1 MQQQNATITRIL
13 TMIDITKYIKQE
25 LSAFEFCG
33 ENFHKNPGTESLSAE
48 EKKEIISK
56 IKPQLTPETIV
67 LAQVDPI
74 VGDIE
79 YNFNKA
85 KKYIEWANELKVG
98 AIAFPE
104 LFLFGYPVFDI
115 IDRYPKLVE
124 KNIEYLEKLAKCTG
138 KTKVLI
144 GFCEFNR
151 FYIGKR
157 YFNSVA
163 VLSNKKIETIIRKT
177 LLPVYSEFHDARYFQ
192 SAEFDSKERI
202 IQIGKNR
209 VGVIICEENWAD
221 KDFFDHPVY
230 SFDPVDKIIE
240 EQKPDIIINCSSSP
254 TRAKKEQL
262 LHNMLSFV
270 SKKYQTPICYVN
282 QVGAVDNITF
292 QGASRLYGADG
303 EILAR
308 AKSFSE
314 QFFIV
319 QPPAKT
325 AKKEDI
331 NRIYPLPYGLEQTLN
346 SQKAFSLDY
355 EPDLERTYL
364 TVTSSIR
371 DYFHKNG
378 FKRAILGVS
387 GGLDSSVSCVL
398 LADAL
403 GKENVFAISMPSK
416 ITSKQSKSD
425 AQELCANLGVNYTE
439 IPISNMFKAA
449 SDTFNQVFDTVQT
462 KWQDRYKAP
471 LTNDNIQ
478 ARSRA
483 MILWGISNEFPN
495 AMPVATSDKSEL
507 YMGYATIN
515 GDMSGGFAPIADIT
529 KTKLFALA
537 RWLNKNRLERNA
549 IPAAVLTKPPGA
561 ELAID
566 PNTGKP
572 LLAEDALMPYEFLDE
587 VIWRLENL
595 HQCKEEMLSET
606 FLYEEKHKIDKA
618 TKTAW
623 LDKFFRRM
631 QTALFKWSIMPP
643 APIIDARSIN
653 KTEYNQPITSKLKLY

>member
-1 MQQQNATITRIL
+1 
-13 TMIDITKYIKQE
+13 MIDITKIIKQE
-25 LSAFEFCG
+25 LSDHEFCG
-33 ENFHKNPGTESLSAE
+33 NNFGETPAPSALSAD
-48 EKKEIISK
+48 EKKEIINK
-56 IKPQLTPETIV
+56 IKPLLTPETIV

-115 IDRYPKLVE
+115 IDRYPKLVQ
-124 KNIEYLEKLAKCTG
+124 KNIEYLEKLAKFTG

-177 LLPVYSEFHDARYFQ
+177 LLPVYSEFNDARYFQ

-202 IQIGKNR
+202 IEIGKIR
-209 VGVIICEENWAD
+209 AGVVICEENWAD

-230 SFDPVDKIIE
+230 SFDPVDKIIK

-270 SKKYQTPICYVN
+270 SKKYEIPVAYVN

-292 QGASRLYGADG
+292 QGASRLYNAKG
-303 EILAR
+303 EIVAR
-308 AKSFSE
+308 AESFRE

-319 QPPAKT
+319 QPTPKSPQQ
-325 AKKEDI
+325 EDI
-331 NRIYPLPYGLEQTLN
+331 NRIYPLPNGLEKTLN

-364 TVTSSIR
+364 TITSSIR

-378 FKRAILGVS
+378 FKRAVLGVS

-398 LADAL
+398 LSDAL
-403 GKENVFAISMPSK
+403 GSKNVFAVSMPSS
-416 ITSKQSKSD
+416 ITSEQSKSD
-425 AQELCANLGVNYTE
+425 AQELCDNLGVHFAQ

-449 SDTFNQVFDTVQT
+449 RSTFDEVFKKVENS
-462 KWQDRYKAP
+462 WQDRFQAS

-495 AMPVATSDKSEL
+495 TMPIATSDKSEL

-515 GDMSGGFAPIADIT
+515 GDMSGGFAPIADVT

-537 RWLNKNRLERNA
+537 RWLNKNRLQRNT
-549 IPAAVLTKPPGA
+549 IPQAVLVKPPGA
-561 ELAID
+561 ELAIN
-566 PNTGKP
+566 PKTGKP
-572 LLAEDALMPYEFLDE
+572 LLAEEALMPYEFLDE

-595 HQCKEEMLSET
+595 HQSKDEMLSET
-606 FLYEEKHKIDKA
+606 FLYEAKNNLTKETKIL
-618 TKTAW
+618 W

-653 KTEYNQPITSKLKLY
+653 KAEYNQPITSKLKFY

>member
-1 MQQQNATITRIL
+1 
-13 TMIDITKYIKQE
+13 MINITKLIKQE
-25 LSAFEFCG
+25 LAEQEFCH
-33 ENFHKNPGTESLSAE
+33 NALTDTVSDLTKE
-48 EKKEIISK
+48 EAIKK
-56 IKPQLTPETIV
+56 IKPFLSPETIV

-74 VGDIE
+74 VGDVE

-85 KKYIEWANELKVG
+85 KKYIEWANDLKVG

-177 LLPVYSEFHDARYFQ
+177 LLPVYSEFNDARYFQ

-202 IQIGKNR
+202 IEIGKNR
-209 VGVIICEENWAD
+209 VGIVICEENWAD

-240 EQKPDIIINCSSSP
+240 EQKPDLIINCSSSP

-270 SKKYQTPICYVN
+270 SKKYQTPIAYVN

-292 QGASRLYGADG
+292 QGASRLYDADG
-303 EILAR
+303 KISAR
-308 AKSFSE
+308 AKSFEE

-319 QPPAKT
+319 EPNPKAKNR
-325 AKKEDI
+325 EEI
-331 NRIYPLPYGLEQTLN
+331 NRIFPLPKKKKKTLN

-364 TVTSSIR
+364 TITTSIR

-378 FKRAILGVS
+378 FKRAVLGVS

-403 GKENVFAISMPSK
+403 GCENVFAVSMPSS
-416 ITSKQSKSD
+416 ITSDESKSD
-425 AQELCANLGVNYTE
+425 AKELCSRLGVNYTE
-439 IPISNMFKAA
+439 IPISKMFHTAK
-449 SDTFNQVFDTVQT
+449 DTLDEVFKNVET
-462 KWQDRYKAP
+462 KWQDRYKAS
-471 LTNDNIQ
+471 LTPDNIQ

-483 MILWGISNEFPN
+483 IILWGISNEFPKT
-495 AMPVATSDKSEL
+495 MPIATSDKSEL

-515 GDMSGGFAPIADIT
+515 GDMSGGFAPIADVT

-537 RWLNKNRLERNA
+537 RWLNKNRQKRNV
-549 IPAAVLTKPPGA
+549 IPENILSKPPGA

-595 HQCKEEMLSET
+595 HQCKEDMLCET
-606 FLYEEKHKIDKA
+606 FLYEAKHNLPKA
-618 TKTAW
+618 TKIAW
-623 LDKFFRRM
+623 LDKFFKRM

-643 APIIDARSIN
+643 APIVDARSIN
-653 KTEYNQPITSKLKLY
+653 KTEYNQPITSKLKFY

>member
-1 MQQQNATITRIL
+1 
-13 TMIDITKYIKQE
+13 MIDITKLIKQE
-25 LSAFEFCG
+25 LSGQEFCG
-33 ENFHKNPGTESLSAE
+33 ANFHQNPDIDTISPEQ
-48 EKKEIISK
+48 KKEIISK
-56 IKPQLTPETIV
+56 IKPLLTPETIV

-85 KKYIEWANELKVG
+85 KKYIEWANDLKVG

-124 KNIEYLEKLAKCTG
+124 KNIEYLEKLAKYTG

-177 LLPVYSEFHDARYFQ
+177 LLPVYSEFSDARYFQ

-202 IQIGKNR
+202 IEIGKIR
-209 VGVIICEENWAD
+209 AGIVICEENWAD

-292 QGASRLYGADG
+292 QGASRLYSGDG

-308 AKSFSE
+308 AESFRE

-319 QPPAKT
+319 QPPLKSAKQ
-325 AKKEDI
+325 ADI
-331 NRIYPLPYGLEQTLN
+331 NRIYPLPCGLEKTLN

-378 FKRAILGVS
+378 FKRAVLGVS

-403 GKENVFAISMPSK
+403 GCENIFAISMPSK
-416 ITSKQSKSD
+416 ITSDESKSD
-425 AQELCANLGVNYTE
+425 ARELCANLGVNFTE
-439 IPISNMFKAA
+439 IPILDMFKA
-449 SDTFNQVFDTVQT
+449 SENTFSKVFDVVQT
-462 KWQDRYKAP
+462 KWQDRFKTP

-483 MILWGISNEFPN
+483 MILWGISNEFPST
-495 AMPVATSDKSEL
+495 MPIATSDKSEL

-537 RWLNKNRLERNA
+537 QMA
-549 IPAAVLTKPPGA
+549 
-561 ELAID
+561 
-566 PNTGKP
+566 
-572 LLAEDALMPYEFLDE
+572 
-587 VIWRLENL
+587 
-595 HQCKEEMLSET
+595 
-606 FLYEEKHKIDKA
+606 
-618 TKTAW
+618 
-623 LDKFFRRM
+623 
-631 QTALFKWSIMPP
+631 
-643 APIIDARSIN
+643 
-653 KTEYNQPITSKLKLY
+653 

>member
-1 MQQQNATITRIL
+1 M
-13 TMIDITKYIKQE
+13 
-25 LSAFEFCG
+25 
-33 ENFHKNPGTESLSAE
+33 
-48 EKKEIISK
+48 
-56 IKPQLTPETIV
+56 
-67 LAQVDPI
+67 
-74 VGDIE
+74 
-79 YNFNKA
+79 
-85 KKYIEWANELKVG
+85 
-98 AIAFPE
+98 
-104 LFLFGYPVFDI
+104 
-115 IDRYPKLVE
+115 
-124 KNIEYLEKLAKCTG
+124 
-138 KTKVLI
+138 
-144 GFCEFNR
+144 
-151 FYIGKR
+151 
-157 YFNSVA
+157 
-163 VLSNKKIETIIRKT
+163 
-177 LLPVYSEFHDARYFQ
+177 YSEFSDARYFQ

-202 IQIGKNR
+202 IEIGKIR
-209 VGVIICEENWAD
+209 AGIVICEENWAD

-292 QGASRLYGADG
+292 QGASRLYSGDG

-308 AKSFSE
+308 AESFRE

-319 QPPAKT
+319 QPPLKSAKQ
-325 AKKEDI
+325 ADI
-331 NRIYPLPYGLEQTLN
+331 NRIYPLPCGLEKTLN

-378 FKRAILGVS
+378 FKRAVLGVS

-403 GKENVFAISMPSK
+403 GCENIFAISMPSK
-416 ITSKQSKSD
+416 ITSDESKSD
-425 AQELCANLGVNYTE
+425 ARELCANLGVNFTE
-439 IPISNMFKAA
+439 IPILDMFKA
-449 SDTFNQVFDTVQT
+449 SENTFSKVFDVVQT
-462 KWQDRYKAP
+462 KWQDRFKTP

-483 MILWGISNEFPN
+483 MILWGISNEFPST
-495 AMPVATSDKSEL
+495 MPIATSDKSEL

-537 RWLNKNRLERNA
+537 RWLNKNRLKRNA
-549 IPAAVLTKPPGA
+549 IPTSILTKPPGA

-595 HQCKEEMLSET
+595 HQSKDEMLSET
-606 FLYEEKHKIDKA
+606 FLYEEKHNVDKNTKI
-618 TKTAW
+618 AW

-643 APIIDARSIN
+643 APIVDARSIN

>member
-1 MQQQNATITRIL
+1 ML
-13 TMIDITKYIKQE
+13 DITKYIKME
-25 LSAFEFCG
+25 LSGQEFCG
-33 ENFHKNPGTESLSAE
+33 ENFHTNPDIDKLSTE

-56 IKPQLTPETIV
+56 IKPHLTPEAIV

-177 LLPVYSEFHDARYFQ
+177 LLPVYSEFNDARYFQ

-202 IQIGKNR
+202 IEIGKMR
-209 VGVIICEENWAD
+209 AGIVICEENWAD

-230 SFDPVDKIIE
+230 SFDPVDKIIK
-240 EQKPDIIINCSSSP
+240 EQNPDIIINCSSSP

-270 SKKYQTPICYVN
+270 SKKYETPIAYVN
-282 QVGAVDNITF
+282 QTGAVDNITF
-292 QGASRLYGADG
+292 QGASRLYSAKG
-303 EILAR
+303 EIMAR
-308 AKSFSE
+308 AKSFEE

-319 QPPAKT
+319 QPNPKPSCS
-325 AKKEDI
+325 KDI
-331 NRIYPLPYGLEQTLN
+331 NCIYTLPQGLEKTLN

-364 TVTSSIR
+364 TITSSIR

-378 FKRAILGVS
+378 FKRAVLGVS

-403 GKENVFAISMPSK
+403 KSENVFAVSMPSS
-416 ITSKQSKSD
+416 ITSEQSKSD
-425 AQELCANLGVNYTE
+425 AQELCANLGVNFTE
-439 IPISNMFKAA
+439 IPIFDMFKAA
-449 SDTFNQVFDTVQT
+449 RSTFDGVFEKVETR
-462 KWQDRYKAP
+462 WQDRFKAS

-495 AMPVATSDKSEL
+495 TMPIATSDKSEL

-515 GDMSGGFAPIADIT
+515 GDMSGGFAPIADVT

-537 RWLNKNRLERNA
+537 RWLNKNRLQRNA
-549 IPAAVLTKPPGA
+549 IPEAVLIKPPGA

-566 PNTGKP
+566 PKTGKP

-595 HQCKEEMLSET
+595 HQSKEEMLCET
-606 FLYEEKHKIDKA
+606 FLYEEKNNISKA
-618 TKTAW
+618 TKIAW

-643 APIIDARSIN
+643 APIVDARSIN
-653 KTEYNQPITSKLKLY
+653 KTEYNQPITSKLKFY

>member
-1 MQQQNATITRIL
+1 
-13 TMIDITKYIKQE
+13 MIDITKYIKQE
-25 LSAFEFCG
+25 ISGQEFCG
-33 ENFHKNPGTESLSAE
+33 ANFHQNPDAEELSAE

-56 IKPQLTPETIV
+56 LKPKLTPESIV

-124 KNIEYLEKLAKCTG
+124 KNIEYLEKLAKFTG

-151 FYIGKR
+151 FYMGKR

-177 LLPVYSEFHDARYFQ
+177 LLPVYSEFTDARYFQ

-202 IQIGKNR
+202 IEIGKNR

-270 SKKYQTPICYVN
+270 SKKHQTPICYVN

-308 AKSFSE
+308 AKSFTE
-314 QFFIV
+314 QFFVI
-319 QPPAKT
+319 QPPSKT
-325 AKKEDI
+325 AKQEDI
-331 NRIYPLPYGLEQTLN
+331 NQIYPLPCGLEQTLN

-378 FKRAILGVS
+378 FKRAVLGVS

-398 LADAL
+398 LSDAL
-403 GKENVFAISMPSK
+403 GCENVFAVSMPSK
-416 ITSKQSKSD
+416 ITSEQSKSD
-425 AQELCANLGVNYTE
+425 AKELCDNLGVNYTE

-449 SDTFNQVFDTVQT
+449 SDTFNQVFDVVQT
-462 KWQDRYKAP
+462 KWQDRFKAP

-495 AMPVATSDKSEL
+495 TMPVATSDKSEL

-537 RWLNKNRLERNA
+537 RWLNKNRLKRNA
-549 IPAAVLTKPPGA
+549 IPTAVLTKPPGA

-566 PNTGKP
+566 PKTGKP

-595 HQCKEEMLSET
+595 HQSKDDMLCET
-606 FLYEEKHKIDKA
+606 FLYEQKHKIDKT
-618 TKTAW
+618 TKEAW